1 MAEEESSLRGGLAML
16 WGSIRMHPR
25 PFAIGVLGAAMYAAG
40 TVASTRLLK
49 WVIDKVI
56 RVRFEQGS
64 IPARTVLIAAGAIV
78 LVGVFRSV
86 AVVLRRSF
94 ANRGDNDVAL
104 TLRSRVIEQ
113 FSHRP
118 IHWFDERDTGTLMAH
133 AGIDIDAVRESLSPL
148 PLTIGVLFL
157 LVFSA
162 ISLLFTDLVLGGVA
176 ILMFP
181 LLMLVSISYQRQQ
194 TDPMK
199 QAQEAVGDLTN
210 IVHESVDGA
219 AVVKAFGAAALERK
233 RFDHQAEILRQAKLV
248 TVRKRARFTALFGLV
263 PNMASLLLLVVGAYR
278 VRSGAIT
285 LGDVSSVLYLFT
297 LLVWPLGVVGYMLG
311 DMTHGYSGWL
321 RVRDMLESAD
331 PAGVVPGVPPAG
343 EAVRL
348 HDVGFAYEDGRDVLD
363 GVHLRVPVGQV
374 IALVGATGSGKTTLL
389 ELLAGLRSPN
399 RGTVATIGGPGRMV
413 FQEPFLFAGSLRENV
428 DLSGNE
434 SSVIVRRAMT
444 HAQADEFVLDLPAGI
459 DTIVGERGVTLSG
472 GQRQRVALARA
483 FASPASLLLVDDATS
498 SLDPST
504 EGRVLAA
511 LPEAL
516 QGGSAIIVASRPST
530 IGLADQVAFME
541 DGRITGF
548 GQHDDLLV
556 SMPAYRDLVEAYERD
571 RE

>member
-1 MAEEESSLRGGLAML
+1 MAETESSLRGGLAML

-25 PFAIGVLGAAMYAAG
+25 PFSVGILGAAMYAAG
-40 TVASTRLLK
+40 TVASTWLLK
-49 WVIDKVI
+49 WVVDKVI
-56 RVRFEQGS
+56 RVRFDQGS
-64 IPARTVLIAAGAIV
+64 IPTRTVLIAAGAII
-78 LVGVFRSV
+78 LLGTFRSV
-86 AVVLRRSF
+86 SVILRRSF
-94 ANRGDNDVAL
+94 ATRGVNAVTL

-133 AGIDIDAVRESLSPL
+133 AGVDTDAVGESLGPL

-162 ISLLFTDLVLGGVA
+162 ASLLVTDVVLGGVA
-176 ILMFP
+176 ISMFP
-181 LLMLVSISYQRQQ
+181 LLMLVSVNYQRSQ
-194 TDPMK
+194 TGPM
-199 QAQEAVGDLTN
+199 QRAQEAVGDLTN

-219 AVVKAFGAAALERK
+219 VVVKAFGAAALERE
-233 RFDHQAEILRQAKLV
+233 RFDRQAETLRQAKLV
-248 TVRKRARFTALFGLV
+248 TVRLRARFTALFGLI
-263 PNMASLLLLVVGAYR
+263 PNLASLLLLVVGAYR

-297 LLVWPLGVVGYMLG
+297 LLVWPLGVVGYMMG
-311 DMTHGYSGWL
+311 DMTHGYSGWV
-321 RVRDMLESAD
+321 RVRAMLDSAN
-331 PAGVVPGVPPAG
+331 PSAILPGVPPAG
-343 EAVRL
+343 EAVSL
-348 HDVGFAYEDGRDVLD
+348 CGVGFAYTDGRDVLND
-363 GVHLRVPVGQV
+363 VHLSVPLGQV

-389 ELLAGLRSPN
+389 ELLAGLRSPD
-399 RGTVATIGGPGRMV
+399 RGTVATVGGPGRMV
-413 FQEPFLFAGSLRENV
+413 FQEPFLFAGSLRDNV
-428 DLSGNE
+428 DLSGCG
-434 SSVIVRRAMT
+434 SSHLVQRAMT
-444 HAQADEFVLDLPAGI
+444 HAQADEFVIDLPAGI

-483 FASPASLLLVDDATS
+483 LASPASLLLVDDATS

-541 DGRITGF
+541 DGRITAV
-548 GQHDDLLV
+548 GQHEDLLE
-556 SMPAYRDLVEAYERD
+556 SLPAYRDLVEAYERD
-571 RE
+571 RT

>member
-1 MAEEESSLRGGLAML
+1 L

-25 PFAIGVLGAAMYAAG
+25 PFAIGILGAAMYAAG

>member
-1 MAEEESSLRGGLAML
+1 
-16 WGSIRMHPR
+16 
-25 PFAIGVLGAAMYAAG
+25 
-40 TVASTRLLK
+40 
-49 WVIDKVI
+49 
-56 RVRFEQGS
+56 
-64 IPARTVLIAAGAIV
+64 
-78 LVGVFRSV
+78 V

-94 ANRGDNDVAL
+94 ANRGDNDVAF

-133 AGIDIDAVRESLSPL
+133 AGVDIDAVRESLSPL

-157 LVFSA
+157 LLFSA
-162 ISLLFTDLVLGGVA
+162 ISLLFTDLMLGGVA
-176 ILMFP
+176 ISMFP

-194 TDPMK
+194 TEPMK
-199 QAQEAVGDLTN
+199 HAQEAVGDLTN

-219 AVVKAFGAAALERK
+219 VVVKAFGAAALERK

-248 TVRKRARFTALFGLV
+248 TVRMRARFTALFGLV
-263 PNMASLLLLVVGAYR
+263 PNVASLLLLVVGAYR

-311 DMTHGYSGWL
+311 DMTHGYSGWV
-321 RVRDMLESAD
+321 RVQNMLGSPD
-331 PAGVVPGVPPAG
+331 PLGVVPGVPPAG

-348 HDVGFAYEDGRDVLD
+348 HDVGFAYEDGRAVLD

-389 ELLAGLRSPN
+389 ELLAGLRSPD

-428 DLSGNE
+428 DLSGSE
-434 SSVIVRRAMT
+434 STVVVRRAMT
-444 HAQADEFVLDLPAGI
+444 HAQADEFVIDLPAGI

-483 FASPASLLLVDDATS
+483 FASPTSLLLVDDATS

>member
-25 PFAIGVLGAAMYAAG
+25 PFAIGILGAAMYAAG

-434 SSVIVRRAMT
+434 SSVVVRRAMT

>member
-1 MAEEESSLRGGLAML
+1 MAEPDSSLRGGLAML

-25 PFAIGVLGAAMYAAG
+25 PFSVGIFGAAMYAAG

-64 IPARTVLIAAGAIV
+64 IPTRTVLIAAGSIV

-94 ANRGDNDVAL
+94 ATRGVNAVTL
-104 TLRSRVIEQ
+104 TLRSSVIEQ

-118 IHWFDERDTGTLMAH
+118 IHWFDQRDTGTLMAH
-133 AGIDIDAVRESLSPL
+133 AGVDTDAVGESLGPL
-148 PLTIGVLFL
+148 PLTVGVLFL

-162 ISLLFTDLVLGGVA
+162 ASLLVTDVVLGGVA
-176 ILMFP
+176 ISMFP
-181 LLMLVSISYQRQQ
+181 LLMLVSVHYQRSQ
-194 TDPMK
+194 TGPM
-199 QAQEAVGDLTN
+199 QRAQEAVGDLTN
-210 IVHESVDGA
+210 VVHESVDGA
-219 AVVKAFGAAALERK
+219 VVVKAFGAAALERK
-233 RFDHQAEILRQAKLV
+233 RFDYQAEVLRQAKLV
-248 TVRKRARFTALFGLV
+248 TVRLRARFTALFGLI
-263 PNMASLLLLVVGAYR
+263 PNLASLLLLVVGAYR

-311 DMTHGYSGWL
+311 DMTHGYSGWV
-321 RVRDMLESAD
+321 RVQDMLGSPD
-331 PAGVVPGVPPAG
+331 PVGVLPGVPPAG

-348 HDVGFAYEDGRDVLD
+348 HDVGFAYEDGRAVLD

-389 ELLAGLRSPN
+389 ELLAGLRSPD

-428 DLSGNE
+428 DLSGSE
-434 SSVIVRRAMT
+434 STVAVRRAMT

-571 RE
+571 RA

>member
-25 PFAIGVLGAAMYAAG
+25 PFAIGILGAAMYAAG

>member
-1 MAEEESSLRGGLAML
+1 MAEEESSLCGGLAML
-16 WGSIRMHPR
+16 WSSIRMHPR
-25 PFAIGVLGAAMYAAG
+25 PFSVGILGAAMYAAG

-56 RVRFEQGS
+56 RVRFDQGS
-64 IPARTVLIAAGAIV
+64 IPTRTVVIAAGAIIS
-78 LVGVFRSV
+78 LGVFRSV

-133 AGIDIDAVRESLSPL
+133 AGVDIDAVRESLSPL

-181 LLMLVSISYQRQQ
+181 LLMLVSISYQRRQ
-194 TDPMK
+194 TEPMK
-199 QAQEAVGDLTN
+199 LAQEAVGDLTN

-219 AVVKAFGAAALERK
+219 VVVKAFGAAALERR
-233 RFDHQAEILRQAKLV
+233 RFDHQAEVLRQAKLV
-248 TVRKRARFTALFGLV
+248 TVRLRARFTAVFGLV
-263 PNMASLLLLVVGAYR
+263 PNVASLLLLVVGAYR
-278 VRSGAIT
+278 VRAGAIT

-311 DMTHGYSGWL
+311 DMTHGYSGWV
-321 RVRDMLESAD
+321 RVQDMLGSPD
-331 PAGVVPGVPPAG
+331 PVGVVPGVPPAG

-363 GVHLRVPVGQV
+363 GVHLCVPVGQV

-389 ELLAGLRSPN
+389 ELLAGLRSPD
-399 RGTVATIGGPGRMV
+399 RGTVATIGGPGRIV

-434 SSVIVRRAMT
+434 SSIVVRRAMT

-459 DTIVGERGVTLSG
+459 DTVVGERGVTLSG

-556 SMPAYRDLVEAYERD
+556 SIPAYRDLVEAYERD

>member
-25 PFAIGVLGAAMYAAG
+25 PFAIGILGAAMYAAG

-113 FSHRP
+113 LSHRP

-133 AGIDIDAVRESLSPL
+133 AGVDIDAVRESLSPL

-162 ISLLFTDLVLGGVA
+162 ISLLFTDPVLGGVA

-181 LLMLVSISYQRQQ
+181 LLMLVSISYQRRQ
-194 TDPMK
+194 TNPMK
-199 QAQEAVGDLTN
+199 DAQEAVGDLTN
-210 IVHESVDGA
+210 IVHESVDGVV
-219 AVVKAFGAAALERK
+219 VVKAFGAAALERK

-248 TVRKRARFTALFGLV
+248 TVRMRARFTALFGLV
-263 PNMASLLLLVVGAYR
+263 PNVASLLLLVVGAYR
-278 VRSGAIT
+278 VRSGVIT

-434 SSVIVRRAMT
+434 SSVVVRRAMT